1 MEIFESMPVPK
12 ILGFPIYKNLKKRIG
27 EKHSKSYWKKYS
39 KEIYTKFNNYKQGD
53 ILQTCSGL
61 NEKIIEI
68 EPIYYPVGNG
78 FILIDFDIKFSR
90 TFCSFRNCG
99 VWHPL
104 SKEGAEEYRNNV
116 LKECEVDDRWNF
128 SIGYGREVMIIH
140 EDGTFSVNEDKRKEL
155 LKRMGKD

>member
-1 MEIFESMPVPK
+1 MPIPK

-90 TFCSFRNCG
+90 TFCSFKN
-99 VWHPL
+99 
-104 SKEGAEEYRNNV
+104 
-116 LKECEVDDRWNF
+116 
-128 SIGYGREVMIIH
+128 SIGHPPRI
-140 EDGTFSVNEDKRKEL
+140 L
-155 LKRMGKD
+155 LKHCFYILPLLPLKVGAKLRNF